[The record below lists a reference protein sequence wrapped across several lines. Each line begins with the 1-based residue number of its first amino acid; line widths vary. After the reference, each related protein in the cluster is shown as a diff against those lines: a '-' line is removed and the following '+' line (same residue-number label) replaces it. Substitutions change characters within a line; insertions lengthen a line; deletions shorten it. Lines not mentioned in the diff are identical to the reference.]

1 MTKDTKPTGFR
12 CPCGEG
18 HTFPPYVFAHWHDL
32 LTFECKCG
40 KSYDLLRGVATERKK
55 RKKK

>member
-1 MTKDTKPTGFR
+1 MKKPLPTGFR

-18 HTFPPYVFAHWHDL
+18 HEFSAYVFAHWHDL

-40 KSYDLLRGVATERKK
+40 KAYDLRRGVATERKSK
-55 RKKK
+55 RRKK